1 MDWCTFFTLKSLHL
15 YTITGNTA
23 KFCWNI
29 HTNLM
34 LSKIGLVINCL
45 SILCQLVMPRSLK
58 CCSLSTITGLLVEQ
72 SDKCWGRHF
81 ARGLW
86 IISLVFMK
94 FIFILFGVA
103 QDWNCWRNVWM
114 WVCCEPRSRS
124 SVKVVS
130 STYLRVRQSTVT
142 QPCWWYRPPDV
153 QHSVTLASQWLRHVR
168 GTACHHLPG
177 MHSRW
182 RRSIASWRLYFS
194 GRRLTM
200 TRRSWLY
207 CTV

>member
-1 MDWCTFFTLKSLHL
+1 MAGLVHVAWVNKVDWLMYWCTFFTFKSLHL
-15 YTITGNTA
+15 YTIKCNTA

-45 SILCQLVMPRSLK
+45 SIMCQLVMPRSLK

-130 STYLRVRQSTVT
+130 STYLRVVMDDFKISKLDRF
-142 QPCWWYRPPDV
+142 RFDF
-153 QHSVTLASQWLRHVR
+153 LKK
-168 GTACHHLPG
+168 
-177 MHSRW
+177 
-182 RRSIASWRLYFS
+182 I
-194 GRRLTM
+194 
-200 TRRSWLY
+200 
-207 CTV
+207 